1 MLRLVGDLV
10 DLEHWRRAQ
19 RLCPILVDRFGAA
32 FFVKDAAARVLDDGR
47 VARATDLAIE
57 WIGRRSGRAVDDV
70 FKGRI
75 ARILRDLVV
84 ERLVEGSVSVR

>member
-19 RLCPILVDRFGAA
+19 RLCPILIDRFGAA

-47 VARATDLAIE
+47 VARARDLAVE
-57 WIGRRSGRAVDDV
+57 WISRRSGRFVDDEFV
-70 FKGRI
+70 TRI
-75 ARILRDLVV
+75 DRILRELVV
-84 ERLVEGSVSVR
+84 ERLIEGSVRVR

>member
-1 MLRLVGDLV
+1 MGALV

-47 VARATDLAIE
+47 VARAKDLAIE
-57 WIGRRSGRAVDDV
+57 WIGRRSGRAVDDDFAV
-70 FKGRI
+70 TI
-75 ARILRDLVV
+75 ERILRDLVV
-84 ERLVEGSVSVR
+84 ERIAEGSVRMR